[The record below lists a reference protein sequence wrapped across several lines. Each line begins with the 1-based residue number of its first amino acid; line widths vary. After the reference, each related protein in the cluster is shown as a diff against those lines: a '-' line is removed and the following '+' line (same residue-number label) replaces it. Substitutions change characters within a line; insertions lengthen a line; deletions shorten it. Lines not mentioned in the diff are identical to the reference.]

1 MLSIDVNRTPVRS
14 DVPPLVVAG
23 HVLLPARAVF
33 EALGAAIDYDAR
45 TRQIDVRRG
54 KRFVRVTLDS
64 RNARIGDKTV
74 RLDVAPQIYR
84 GRTMLPLRFVA
95 ESLGATVSYR
105 AATHAVRIADAEAPL
120 TLQPARPAAYGPP
133 SVENRHPAPGEYVTG
148 PFPSIYASLETHGGP
163 AIDPA
168 TVRVFIDGRD
178 VSDEIYRAGD
188 DVAFTPRHE
197 LFAGAHEVTVQGA
210 DTGGTRF
217 TANWSF
223 QSTFVLA
230 LEPPQVLG
238 FQAPTLSLLGP
249 SAFGFGSTAQFMV
262 LGPPGGYGYVSLC
275 GYGPQYAFGTQG
287 DPTRYYSV
295 VNIPT
300 GLYAPACYVS
310 GYFYQSNGFA
320 NYFSLPLPLRIDSR
334 LPAATP
340 TPAPPRQRR
349 PLAGP
354 SPVRPG
360 PSASPSPRQSAPAP
374 HTSPAQHAA
383 PARTLPPHPFVRP
396 FTPPPRPKGTPS

>member
-45 TRQIDVRRG
+45 TRRIDVRRG

-64 RNARIGDKTV
+64 RNAQIGDTIV
-74 RLDVAPQIYR
+74 RLEVAPQIYR

-120 TLQPARPAAYGPP
+120 KLQPARPAAYGPP

-197 LFAGAHEVTVQGA
+197 LTAGPHEVTVQGA
-210 DTGGTRF
+210 DTDGTRF

-230 LEPPQVLG
+230 PEPPQVLG

-249 SAFGFGSTAQFMV
+249 SAFGFGSTAQFV
-262 LGPPGGYGYVSLC
+262 LLGPPGGYGYVSLC
-275 GYGPQYAFGTQG
+275 GYGPQYALGPQG
-287 DPTRYYSV
+287 DPTHYYSV
-295 VNIPT
+295 VNIPS
-300 GLYAPACYVS
+300 GIYAPACYVS

-320 NYFSLPLPLRIDSR
+320 NYFTLPMPLRIDSR
-334 LPAATP
+334 LPSATP
-340 TPAPPRQRR
+340 TPAPWRERR

-354 SPVRPG
+354 SPRPA
-360 PSASPSPRQSAPAP
+360 PSPAPSPRPSAPVP
-374 HTSPAQHAA
+374 HAA
-383 PARTLPPHPFVRP
+383 ATLHATPAHAPPPHPFVKP
-396 FTPPPRPKGTPS
+396 VTPPPRPRTTPA